1 MLSAVL
7 PVKAQRKSYVQ
18 LKAAYEGGFINYTC
32 ESAGMEV
39 VYGYRTDGMVSAGV
53 GTGLFWSS
61 QSYDKIGMDY
71 SSSVDIVPPPY
82 SNFSP
87 SFVQNLYIPVF
98 GFLKCRLTHTRV
110 VPYIGGDVGYAFLIP
125 CESYSKQTKLGFY
138 GKPFIGLD
146 IRCGKGTLSP
156 ETGFK
161 FQHRTD
167 AGNSMNY
174 NQLVIAIGYAF

>member
-71 SSSVDIVPPPY
+71 SSFRRHTAIFHPHLYRICISLFSV
-82 SNFSP
+82 F
-87 SFVQNLYIPVF
+87 
-98 GFLKCRLTHTRV
+98 
-110 VPYIGGDVGYAFLIP
+110 
-125 CESYSKQTKLGFY
+125 
-138 GKPFIGLD
+138 
-146 IRCGKGTLSP
+146 
-156 ETGFK
+156 
-161 FQHRTD
+161 
-167 AGNSMNY
+167 
-174 NQLVIAIGYAF
+174 